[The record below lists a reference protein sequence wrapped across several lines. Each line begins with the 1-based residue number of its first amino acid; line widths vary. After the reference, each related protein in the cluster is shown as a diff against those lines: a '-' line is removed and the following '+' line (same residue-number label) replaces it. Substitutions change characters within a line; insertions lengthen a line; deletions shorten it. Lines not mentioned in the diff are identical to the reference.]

1 MSHVALSLTQ
11 WRALG
16 AAHIVSK
23 PPRFFTAESH
33 ASAGRRILYG
43 FSYLQR
49 IGKPA
54 YTDLW
59 LPADEAERL
68 AERITANDPAVLAD
82 GRVEWA
88 AVRQFELLQEAGN
101 LAIEDLEIGYLTRS
115 LQYLMRMRAGGYRVT
130 VITLGDYVTA
140 GRDDLAIL
148 DRRLQEEITRLI
160 HMMYLEALS
169 RDATQTQRQQWRQQG
184 GGWRWDQVLDHVAQ
198 GLNAAALFNRPH
210 RQDALQRQFF
220 QLLEL
225 LPSGC
230 IAHDVAVGLTLPEAA
245 RQHSWIYLAKGE
257 HKAHAFQQA
266 LTDVFRSFDHI
277 NLGRLQGRSDAP
289 SEVKPTIGHLRGYG
303 DHMRGNWRL
312 EARG

>member
-1 MSHVALSLTQ
+1 MSHAALPVSQ

-16 AAHIVSK
+16 AAQIVNK
-23 PPRFFTAESH
+23 APRFFTADSH

-59 LPADEAERL
+59 LPAEAAKQL
-68 AERITANDPAVLAD
+68 AERIAANDPAVLAD
-82 GRVEWA
+82 YRVKWA

-169 RDATQTQRQQWRQQG
+169 RNTSKLQRQHWQQQG
-184 GGWRWDQVLDHVAQ
+184 GGWHWDRVLDHVAQ

-210 RQDALQRQFF
+210 RQDVLQRQFF
-220 QLLEL
+220 ELLGM

-245 RQHSWIYLAKGE
+245 KQHSWIYLAKGE

-277 NLGRLQGRSDAP
+277 NLGRLQGRSKAP
-289 SEVKPTIGHLRGYG
+289 SEVKATMGHLRGYG
-303 DHMRGNWRL
+303 DHMRGSWRL